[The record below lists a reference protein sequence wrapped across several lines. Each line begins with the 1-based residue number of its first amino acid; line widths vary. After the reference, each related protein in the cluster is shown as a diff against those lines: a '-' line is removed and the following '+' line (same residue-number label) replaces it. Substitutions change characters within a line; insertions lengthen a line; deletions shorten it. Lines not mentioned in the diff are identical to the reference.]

1 MGLCVPYIHSDSY
14 SLFTA
19 RLRQKGAEMRF
30 IEVIGVLLLLA
41 VWCVFVYD
49 LHHLSGVLQ

>member
-14 SLFTA
+14 SLSTA
-19 RLRQKGAEMRF
+19 RLRQKGAEMKF
-30 IEVIGVLLLLA
+30 IEILGIILLLI

-49 LHHLSGVLQ
+49 LHIMGKAI